1 MKNQIK
7 NFVILAVFSTL
18 SFVSVGQDFKPGNLL
33 GLHSGTL
40 KLAPNVSKEQYV
52 NFFKQK
58 LKPALEKEFQCKVIL
73 IESVRGKNA
82 NQMGFIWLFTN
93 DANRNKIYKSEGVY
107 TEFGQNAMNKVQKT
121 IDEWYKLGKIESTY
135 TDWSVL

>member
-1 MKNQIK
+1 MKNQVK
-7 NFVILAVFSTL
+7 NYFILAIFATF
-18 SFVSVGQDFKPGNLL
+18 SFVSLGQDFKKGNLL

-40 KLAPNVSKEQYV
+40 KLAPNVSKEQYI

-58 LKPALEKEFQCKVIL
+58 LKPALEKEFECKVIL
-73 IESVRGKNA
+73 VESVRGKNA
-82 NQMGFIWLFTN
+82 NQLGFIWLFTN
-93 DANRNKIYKSEGVY
+93 DAKRNKIYKSEGVY

-121 IDEWYKLGKIESTY
+121 IEEWNKLGKIESTY